1 MWCLCRVV
9 SVPCGCCLGVNLG
22 TDAGSREL
30 QCGWVYAEETNQ
42 LHSASPSSRE
52 SPRGACPRDR
62 ERQGPRSQGWKL
74 SPHSAFANGPVG
86 AAGLRGR
93 LKTPAGPRQVRTREE
108 WREASP
114 GPPSSCPS
122 TMWPVPSCSL
132 FPPPT
137 QAWLQTVSSDPEAQG
152 WGAWNKTK
160 NSLEPEGGEGKEE
173 REGEAEEDQD
183 GDEGFLLSLLEQDS
197 LAEFPMPDQELEAIK
212 MKVWAMEQAEGLPQP
227 PGAQRREEE
236 DAVAGQLLSPEAA
249 GHPIPGTPEEK
260 VEADHRSVYVG
271 NLCLH
276 RVCHQGLCAGRH
288 AAGPEPLPRP
298 RHQGAAEKNQLP
310 WDQLHRP
317 RGTSRTP
324 RLQGATLPPQQPPG
338 QAPVQT
344 TRAEPGTWKSLTVV
358 LTVLIGG
365 PAFERGTGGWVPS
378 KPVVPHRGLGPVG
391 SGVGAR
397 PEERGVQ
404 KSSRGPPTWPEG
416 NGPLMAIVMS
426 HSHGPVVGWAR
437 VPLGSKGIW
446 AVRRGGKRS
455 PGSARPAPAWHAWL
469 FN

>member
-30 QCGWVYAEETNQ
+30 QCGWAYAEETNQ

-74 SPHSAFANGPVG
+74 SRHSAFANGPVG
-86 AAGLRGR
+86 AAGLWGR

-122 TMWPVPSCSL
+122 TMWPVQSCSL

-183 GDEGFLLSLLEQDS
+183 GDEGFLLSLLEQES

-271 NLCLH
+271 NVDYGGSAEELEAHFSCCGKVYRVTILCDKFSGHPKGYAYIEFATKGSVQAAMQLDQSLFRG
-276 RVCHQGLCAGRH
+276 RVIKVLPKRTNFPGISSTDRGGLRGHPGSRGAPFPHSSLQG
-288 AAGPEPLPRP
+288 RP
-298 RHQGAAEKNQLP
+298 RF
-310 WDQLHRP
+310 RP
-317 RGTSRTP
+317 RG
-324 RLQGATLPPQQPPG
+324 QN
-338 QAPVQT
+338 QA
-344 TRAEPGTWKSLTVV
+344 
-358 LTVLIGG
+358 
-365 PAFERGTGGWVPS
+365 RG
-378 KPVVPHRGLGPVG
+378 
-391 SGVGAR
+391 
-397 PEERGVQ
+397 
-404 KSSRGPPTWPEG
+404 
-416 NGPLMAIVMS
+416 
-426 HSHGPVVGWAR
+426 R
-437 VPLGSKGIW
+437 V
-446 AVRRGGKRS
+446 S
-455 PGSARPAPAWHAWL
+455 PWFSPY
-469 FN
+469 